1 MDYLREKYLK
11 EDKEALIERILI
23 LEDVNNRLIRLVSDM
38 NEELNFK
45 IGILNEIIEEIEQ

>member
-1 MDYLREKYLK
+1 MEQLREQYLK
-11 EDKEALIERILI
+11 EDKETLIERILI

-45 IGILNEIIEEIEQ
+45 VGILNEIIEEIEQ